1 MEHCSSKKKSYY
13 TADEAE
19 EALIRSNIRFHKP
32 AVSYYLC
39 EICAQFHLTSRGET
53 HPLLLKPEVIARI
66 KKEQQFQD
74 WSARLKNK

>member
-19 EALIRSNIRFHKP
+19 EALIRSHIRFHKP

-66 KKEQQFQD
+66 KKEQQLV
-74 WSARLKNK
+74 SAFKK

>member
-1 MEHCSSKKKSYY
+1 
-13 TADEAE
+13 
-19 EALIRSNIRFHKP
+19 
-32 AVSYYLC
+32 
-39 EICAQFHLTSRGET
+39 LTSRGET